1 MRQNPVSFYGG
12 KQKVNDNESSL
23 KLKSNLITFCGA
35 ENTKVDASHRNK
47 KGAPNLIYLILQ
59 ERKD

>member
-35 ENTKVDASHRNK
+35 ENTKVDASQRSK
-47 KGAPNLIYLILQ
+47 KGAPNLINI
-59 ERKD
+59 